1 MFWGLFGWP
10 DSCLYGVVPLSTS
23 SQIIENLTT
32 GVVAVDRDLV
42 VCTVN
47 PAAEMIF
54 ESSAKQMI
62 GQPIARFWPD
72 IGFSLEQALRSG
84 HSFTRRD
91 ARLSLLGRDVRV
103 DLTVTALLG
112 RGGNGADGLVLE
124 IHAVDRLRRLAH
136 DEEMVDHHQAQRLV
150 VQGLAHE
157 IKNPLGGLRGAAQL
171 LERQLGA
178 GEREYTR
185 VIIREADRLQA
196 LVDRLSGPTRPYRKT
211 AVNIHQIF
219 EHVRS
224 LMLAEVGPGVDLKR
238 DYDPSLPELDG
249 DPDQLV
255 QAVLNLVR
263 NSVEAMRGAGTI
275 WLRSRIER
283 QFTIGQRRHR
293 QVLRAEVEDTGPG
306 VPPALRE
313 TLFYPMVTGRAEG
326 TGLGLS
332 IAQDIV
338 RRHDGLIEYQSE
350 PGRTVFTLFL
360 PFEVRT

>member
-1 MFWGLFGWP
+1 ML
-10 DSCLYGVVPLSTS
+10 LSTP

-32 GVVAVDRDLV
+32 GVVAVDRELV
-42 VCTVN
+42 VCVVN
-47 PAAEMIF
+47 PAAEMVF
-54 ESSAKQMI
+54 DSSAKQMI
-62 GQPIARFWPD
+62 GQSVARFWAD
-72 IGFSLEQALRSG
+72 IEPLLRETLRSG
-84 HSFTRRD
+84 HSFTRRG
-91 ARLSLLGRDVRV
+91 ARLPLLGRDAHV
-103 DLTVTALLG
+103 DLTVTALM
-112 RGGNGADGLVLE
+112 GAAGHGVDGLALE
-124 IHAVDRLRRLAH
+124 IHVVDRLRRLAH
-136 DEEMVDHHQAQRLV
+136 DEEIVDHHQAQRLV

-196 LVDRLSGPTRPYRKT
+196 LVDRLSGPTRPTRKT
-211 AVNIHQIF
+211 AVNIHQVF

-224 LMLAEVGPGVDLKR
+224 LLLAEVGPGIRLQR
-238 DYDPSLPELDG
+238 DYDPSLPEIAA

-263 NSVEAMRGAGTI
+263 NSVQAMRGAGTI
-275 WLRSRIER
+275 RLRSRIER

-293 QVLRAEVEDTGPG
+293 QVLRAEVEDDGPG
-306 VPPALRE
+306 VPPSLRE
-313 TLFYPMVTGRAEG
+313 TLFYPMVTGRADG

-338 RRHDGLIEYQSE
+338 RRHDGLIEYQSQ

-360 PFEVRT
+360 PFEVKT

>member
-1 MFWGLFGWP
+1 MGI
-10 DSCLYGVVPLSTS
+10 VPVSVS

-32 GVVAVDRDLV
+32 GVVTIDRALV
-42 VCTVN
+42 VCLVN
-47 PAAEMIF
+47 PAAETIF
-54 ESSAKQMI
+54 EFSAKQMV

-72 IGFSLEQALRSG
+72 IGLLLEQALAG
-84 HSFTRRD
+84 GQSFTRRD
-91 ARLSLLGRDVRV
+91 ARLPLVGRDACV
-103 DLTVTALLG
+103 DLTVTPLMG
-112 RGGNGADGLVLE
+112 RAGDRADSLVLE

-136 DEEMVDHHQAQRLV
+136 DEEIVDHHQAQRLV

-178 GEREYTR
+178 TEREYTR
-185 VIIREADRLQA
+185 IIMREADRLQA
-196 LVDRLSGPTRPYRKT
+196 LVDRLSGPARLPRKT

-224 LMLAEVGPGVDLKR
+224 LMLAEVGPAVHFRR
-238 DYDPSLPELDG
+238 DYDPSLPELDA

-263 NSVEAMRGAGTI
+263 NSVEALRGPGTI
-275 WLRSRIER
+275 WLRSRVER

-293 QVLRAEVEDTGPG
+293 QVLRAEIEDTGRG

-313 TLFYPMVTGRAEG
+313 TLFYPMVTGRPEG

-350 PGRTVFTLFL
+350 PGRTVFRLFL
-360 PFEVRT
+360 PFEVKT